1 MIGIY
6 LREAEVKLVER
17 IGLVKSDPAPWRL
30 IHFRFSL
37 LQDLY
42 RSEYQRKIVMNVI
55 KDHLS
60 AYSGGI
66 FMLTDGDVVI
76 LVSHVHRQQIEK
88 LVFQL
93 RYLFSDD
100 PLAYTI
106 DGMENPEFF
115 HVYDMSIAWA
125 EAYQFAKGKLVQS
138 ARRDTSHPDAA
149 RIVEPGGAPA
159 SSGGPVKPL
168 TPGRLAELE
177 KELPRTDL
185 SRVLRRQPIV
195 AFKQGGELRKVFDE
209 FYINIPHLQ
218 KLVASD
224 VNLTANRWLFKYLTQ
239 LLDQRMLETLGR
251 RPSMYFEIPA
261 SLNLNIDT
269 ILSDRFVEFDSMIK
283 PATRVSVVIEI
294 QIADV
299 FANVDAFLKARDAIQ
314 KMGYRVCLDGL
325 NHYSFTQ
332 VEREKLGFDLAKLQW
347 HTDMESLLDEEDKSR
362 FRAMIN
368 RYGPNRLILC
378 RCDDKSAVDF
388 GRAFGISL
396 FQGRYLDYLLNPTAK
411 VQN

>member
-6 LREAEVKLVER
+6 MREAEVRLVER
-17 IGLVKSDPAPWRL
+17 VAQLKADSMAWRL
-30 IHFRFSL
+30 VHFRFGL
-37 LQDLY
+37 LQDIY

-55 KDHLS
+55 KDHLNDS
-60 AYSGGI
+60 DGGL
-66 FMLTDGDVVI
+66 FMLSDGDVAV
-76 LVSHVHRQQIEK
+76 LVAHVQRQQIEK

-106 DGMENPEFF
+106 DGLENPEFF
-115 HVYDMSIAWA
+115 QVYDLSVNWA
-125 EAYQFAKGKLVQS
+125 EGYQFAKSKLVQS
-138 ARRDTSHPDAA
+138 ARRDGSHPDAA
-149 RIVEPGGAPA
+149 KMVDGQPSAA
-159 SSGGPVKPL
+159 SGPKTL
-168 TPGRLAELE
+168 TPTRLAELE

-218 KLVASD
+218 KLLMSD
-224 VNLTANRWLFKYLTQ
+224 VNLTGNRWLFKYLTQ

-269 ILSDRFVEFDSMIK
+269 ILSDRFVEFDNLIK

-299 FANVDAFLKARDAIQ
+299 FANVDGFLRARDAIQ

-325 NHYSFTQ
+325 THYSFTQ

-347 HTDMESLLDEEDKSR
+347 HTDMETLLDDEEKAR

-378 RCDDKSAVDF
+378 RCDDKTAVDF
-388 GRAFGISL
+388 GRAFGIPL

-411 VQN
+411 VVN